1 MHPLQQGKY
10 VRSHGGGFVYQI
22 QGPVCVLYD
31 REDLPWPSCSMQWKG
46 KQPSWNR
53 IGRRFIPDLAASRC
67 PSYSVYGADLHGN
80 CWTQVQTFY
89 YHRLTKEEKD
99 WWYSKVPLGKPY
111 PGLQKL

>member
-1 MHPLQQGKY
+1 MHPLQQANTCGRTEVVLCIKY
-10 VRSHGGGFVYQI
+10 KALFAF
-22 QGPVCVLYD
+22 CMT
-31 REDLPWPSCSMQWKG
+31 EDLPWPSCSMQWKG

-89 YHRLTKEEKD
+89 YRLTKEEKTGGI
-99 WWYSKVPLGKPY
+99 PRCR
-111 PGLQKL
+111 